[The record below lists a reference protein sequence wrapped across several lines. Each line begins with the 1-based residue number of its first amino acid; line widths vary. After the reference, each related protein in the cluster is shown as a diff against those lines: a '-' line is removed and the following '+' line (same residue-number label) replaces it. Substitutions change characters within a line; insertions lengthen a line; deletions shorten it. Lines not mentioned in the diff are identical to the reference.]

1 MKRYFRL
8 TREGRVFLISTL
20 LVGIAAINTGN
31 NLLYLVLGLLL
42 SLLLLSGVLSDLTLY
57 RLRVSLSLPSRLE
70 AERSGY
76 AELFIT
82 NQKRLF
88 QSFSIV
94 ARPLAQG
101 EPVGEGL
108 SLQIPT
114 DSQIGILVRMHP
126 KSRGRLRID
135 ELELAT
141 EHPFGLIEKRRR
153 IRLGEE
159 TLVHPGRGAPDA
171 LNHADAEWSSTEAA
185 HQRVG
190 EGEEVVGLRE
200 LRSFEIADDLH
211 FLRSASLGRWVK
223 RERAGG
229 ASRARILVLDDREDG
244 LPEFKERFERR
255 IVEVAD
261 AARDAYRRGESV
273 ALITSSQ
280 RVAPIGP
287 GETLTPL
294 LDVLAL
300 VEPAPANTQ
309 GDTPTPPI
317 PSEWR
322 RG

>member
-57 RLRVSLSLPSRLE
+57 RLRISLSLPSRLE
-70 AERSGY
+70 AEQSGY

-82 NQKRLF
+82 NKKRWF

-94 ARPLAQG
+94 ARPLSGG

-108 SLQIPT
+108 SLQIAPA
-114 DSQIGILVRMHP
+114 SRVSVLVRMHP
-126 KSRGRLRID
+126 KRRGKLHID

-141 EHPFGLIEKRRR
+141 EYPFGLIEKRRR
-153 IRLGEE
+153 IRVNEE
-159 TLVHPGRGAPDA
+159 SLVHPARGESAVLGD
-171 LNHADAEWSSTEAA
+171 SSNDSSPTPLA
-185 HQRVG
+185 HQRG
-190 EGEEVVGLRE
+190 GAGDEIAGLRE
-200 LRSFEIADDLH
+200 LRALEIADDLH

-229 ASRARILVLDDREDG
+229 DSATAILILDERDDG
-244 LPEFKERFERR
+244 APAFEERFEGK
-255 IVEVAD
+255 IIEVAD

-280 RVAPIGP
+280 RVEPIAQ
-287 GETLTPL
+287 GEPLTPL

-300 VEPAPANTQ
+300 AETLPADGPEPS
-309 GDTPTPPI
+309 PP
-317 PSEWR
+317 PEWR
-322 RG
+322 RR